1 MSFVLLFSAMMMEK
15 EKQAWIGMSDTA
27 TKGGFQFVD
36 GTPYVYSDWS
46 FESYEWLYAHPND
59 ARSKCITSSKDGWNY
74 KECSDKLPS
83 ICRSR
88 PNGVMSFALD
98 LYFPGSQFTNELAM
112 PGSQRYNT
120 CLLYTSPSP
129 RDGLLSR
136 MPSSA

>member
-36 GTPYVYSDWS
+36 GTPYVYTDWS

-59 ARSKCITSSKDGWNY
+59 ARSKCIT
-74 KECSDKLPS
+74 
-83 ICRSR
+83 
-88 PNGVMSFALD
+88 
-98 LYFPGSQFTNELAM
+98 
-112 PGSQRYNT
+112 

-129 RDGLLSR
+129 RDATLSL

>member
-1 MSFVLLFSAMMMEK
+1 MTKLFILMKKSLLITHVFLLLFLAMMMEK

-98 LYFPGSQFTNELAM
+98 LYFPGS
-112 PGSQRYNT
+112 

-129 RDGLLSR
+129 RDRG
-136 MPSSA
+136 